1 FEVTPLHDA
10 TVEQSVIE
18 YDRPMPDPESRDYIQ
33 ISEVPH
39 DPELFND
46 ATAQTFTVSISGQ
59 TLVFA
64 ADHPANLH
72 RQYNGRLNVREMRLY
87 ADKVVIRSPLLLPQT
102 ALTIHARELRF
113 EGDGRIETTPRA
125 RMRRPDGAIWEDN
138 LLVGR
143 DGDQGHPGGNVDIFV
158 ERFYADDGAMPR
170 FMLRGGD
177 GGPAGEGR
185 DGRAELSVGF
195 PSDDWNKLWSRAGNL
210 FCGTT
215 ENGAVIVYSEEFIG
229 NRLQFRCGEQV
240 TVRGENAVPAGKP
253 GTGGAGGTLHSA

>member
-1 FEVTPLHDA
+1 M
-10 TVEQSVIE
+10 IE

-46 ATAQTFTVSISGQ
+46 ATGQTFTVSISGQ

-72 RQYNGRLNVREMRLY
+72 RQYNERLNVREMRLY
-87 ADKVVIRSPLLLPQT
+87 ADKVIIRSPLLLPQT

-113 EGDGRIETTPRA
+113 EGDGRIETTPA
-125 RMRRPDGAIWEDN
+125 GSHRRPDGAMWEDN

-143 DGDQGHPGGNVDIFV
+143 DGDQGHPGGNVDMFV

-185 DGRAELSVGF
+185 DGRAELSGRISIGGLEQTLVTGRESLLRNNGERSCHLIF
-195 PSDDWNKLWSRAGNL
+195 GRIYREPGSRIPL
-210 FCGTT
+210 
-215 ENGAVIVYSEEFIG
+215 
-229 NRLQFRCGEQV
+229 RRD
-240 TVRGENAVPAGKP
+240 R
-253 GTGGAGGTLHSA
+253 